1 MNVSVVIPT
10 YNRAT
15 TLTQAIR
22 SAAAVNYPS
31 DGYEIIVVDNASTDA
46 TRQVVKNLQSNVD
59 GRVLR
64 YVSEDRLGLHNARH
78 ADARAANGE
87 ILVFTDD
94 DATFDPGW
102 LQGYATAFAKHLDMA
117 AAGGPVRPV
126 YDSSPPQW
134 VLDYVGRKKICPI
147 LSLMEPYPEFRLDPK
162 GYFFGVN
169 MAIRRNILF

>member
-102 LQGYATAFAKHLDMA
+102 LQGYATAFPKHLDMA
-117 AAGGPVRPV
+117 AAGGP
-126 YDSSPPQW
+126 DSAFSLEPQELKQM
-134 VLDYVGRKKICPI
+134 VD
-147 LSLMEPYPEFRLDPK
+147 
-162 GYFFGVN
+162 
-169 MAIRRNILF
+169 AIRIVEKALGCVSYELTKSETASRVFRRSLFVV